1 MNDYASPIEMITNSI
16 IKSDEEQLEDCMLFS
31 VEREIGFKVDK
42 EELIKALEYDR
53 KQYEKGFEDGL
64 KSAMEWIP
72 VSEGLPED
80 HKDVL
85 ICLSSDEI
93 CIGSY
98 NSHRLPFS
106 NHAIGW
112 GASYVH
118 NWCSDDVIAWMP
130 LPKSYKQE
138 VQSD

>member
-1 MNDYASPIEMITNSI
+1 MTNAEKFIEVFGHDLHREYAT
-16 IKSDEEQLEDCMLFS
+16 KTWWEQE
-31 VEREIGFKVDK
+31 
-42 EELIKALEYDR
+42 
-53 KQYEKGFEDGL
+53 FEPPEQ
-64 KSAMEWIP
+64 KWIP
-72 VSEGLPED
+72 VSERLPEN

-85 ICLSSDEI
+85 ICLSSDQI

-112 GASYVH
+112 GASYIH

-130 LPKSYKQE
+130 LPEPYKMQGGE
-138 VQSD
+138 E